1 MANNG
6 LASTDSSLSSFERNS
21 YFYGKLLTVRD
32 FELEQKYGIEKNH
45 LLNRLIQGKGIVCG
59 LEVDEKITV
68 EKGNQQDQLLL
79 KIQISQG
86 VALDSS
92 GREIVISQN
101 ISETL
106 KVKLRGKN
114 YGKNYIYIEYDE
126 QFTERVSQVEN
137 GYGRV
142 KETYTIF
149 ASSKVPS
156 AQIQGKVFV
165 ESDTDLE
172 FILGVKVEA
181 VDSKTQ
187 IVKAVTYTDVA
198 GNYTLLVPNG
208 TYQVKASA
216 SGFETK
222 ISGEITVSLDQQNE
236 SIKTVEDLTLIP
248 DSSQTSSFLL
258 QEIVQDYYNHYL
270 SAYSGYNQDSKILLA
285 VVNIPADNAP
295 PTLDKQETAKYR
307 QIVYSNPMLYDLL
320 SKINTTIPAPA
331 DTVSS
336 IQQTLIPGISPQ
348 FARADH
354 THNLADDVVT
364 ASKINAKI
372 FTSSDNSI
380 SIAKTQDKQ
389 SFDLKVASSVKLPVP
404 GDTASS
410 IQQTSNAGS
419 STELARADHV
429 HNLLINDRGPD
440 ASGKFIF
447 TAGDNINLVPG
458 QKPNELVISAT
469 GDNASALFTGTQEL
483 EFERDESLPKGSL
496 VPVSI
501 TVEDLKEGQPFSVM
515 LAPILPAD
523 IPPITRP
530 SLGQKEGLHFVFG
543 SNIQLPRMYV
553 AYIPLPYNKTFEI
566 HGFDANVAN
575 NNQEQKV
582 KVVYWVIAGSQ
593 EVNAPSAS
601 IKDKVLEAIR
611 SSDSEGIKITGLMR
625 ELGVARS
632 ELEPELAQLVD
643 AGEIQ
648 RGNGNKYLISGT

>member
-6 LASTDSSLSSFERNS
+6 LVGTDSSLSSFERNS

-59 LEVDEKITV
+59 LEVDEKITI
-68 EKGNQQDQLLL
+68 EKDNQQDKLFL
-79 KIQISQG
+79 KVQISQG
-86 VALDSS
+86 VALDSL
-92 GREIVISQN
+92 GQEIVVPQN
-101 ISETL
+101 IPEALEFNT
-106 KVKLRGKN
+106 R
-114 YGKNYIYIEYDE
+114 GKNYIYIQYED
-126 QFTERVSQVEN
+126 QKTERVSQAEN
-137 GYGRV
+137 GYARI
-142 KETYTIF
+142 KETYKIF
-149 ASSKVPS
+149 ASSEVPS
-156 AQIQGKVFV
+156 AQIKGIIFV
-165 ESDTDLE
+165 ESDTDSE
-172 FILGVKVEA
+172 SILGVKVEA
-181 VDSKTQ
+181 VDTKTQ
-187 IVKAVTYTDVA
+187 IVKAVTFTDIS

-208 TYQVKASA
+208 NYQVKASA
-216 SGFETK
+216 NGFETQ
-222 ISGEITVSLDQQNE
+222 ISGVITVSLDKQSE
-236 SIKTVEDLTLIP
+236 SIKTIEALTLIP
-248 DSSQTSSFLL
+248 DSSETSSFLI
-258 QEIVQDYYNHYL
+258 QELVQNYYNDYL
-270 SAYSGYNQDSKILLA
+270 STYSGYNQDSKILLG

-320 SKINTTIPAPA
+320 SKINATIPAPA

-348 FARADH
+348 FAHADH
-354 THNLADDVVT
+354 IHNLADDVVT

-389 SFDLKVASSVKLPVP
+389 SFDLKVASSVKLPLP
-404 GDTASS
+404 GETATS

-458 QKPNELVISAT
+458 QKTNELVISAT
-469 GDNASALFTGTQEL
+469 ADNASAIFTGTQEL
-483 EFERDESLPKGSL
+483 EFETDETLPKGSL

-501 TVEDLKEGQPFSVM
+501 TVEDLKEGQAFSVM

-523 IPPITRP
+523 IPPIARP

-553 AYIPLPYNKTFEI
+553 AYVPLPYNKTFEI

-575 NNQEQKV
+575 NNKEQKV

-601 IKDKVLEAIR
+601 IKDKVLEVIR

-643 AGEIQ
+643 AGQIQ
-648 RGNGNKYLISGT
+648 RGNGNKYLISAT

>member
-1 MANNG
+1 MANNR
-6 LASTDSSLSSFERNS
+6 LVNTDLSLSSFERNS

-32 FELEQKYGIEKNH
+32 FELEQKYGIEKRH

-59 LEVDEKITV
+59 LEVNEKITV
-68 EKGNQQDQLLL
+68 EKDNQQDQLLL

-92 GREIVISQN
+92 GHEIVISKN

-106 KVKLRGKN
+106 KVNSR
-114 YGKNYIYIEYDE
+114 GKNYIYIEYDE
-126 QFTERVSQVEN
+126 QPTERVSQVEN
-137 GYGRV
+137 GYGRI

-149 ASSKVPS
+149 ASSEVPS
-156 AQIQGKVFV
+156 AQIQGKIFV
-165 ESDTDLE
+165 ESDTDSE
-172 FILGVKVEA
+172 FILGIKVEA

-187 IVKAVTYTDVA
+187 IVKAVTYTGVA
-198 GNYTLLVPNG
+198 GDYTLLVSNG
-208 TYQVKASA
+208 TYLVKASA
-216 SGFETK
+216 SGFKTQ
-222 ISGEITVSLDQQNE
+222 ISGETTVSLDKQTE
-236 SIKTVEDLTLIP
+236 SMKTVDLTLIP
-248 DSSQTSSFLL
+248 DLSQSSFLV

-295 PTLDKQETAKYR
+295 PTLNKQETAKYR

-320 SKINTTIPAPA
+320 SKINTRIPAPA

-354 THNLADDVVT
+354 AHNLADDVVT

-404 GDTASS
+404 GETATS
-410 IQQTSNAGS
+410 IQQISNAGS
-419 STELARADHV
+419 STEFARADHV

-447 TAGDNINLVPG
+447 TPGNNINLVPG

-469 GDNASALFTGTQEL
+469 ADNASAIFTGTQEL
-483 EFERDESLPKGSL
+483 EFETDEALPKGSL
-496 VPVSI
+496 VPISV

-530 SLGQKEGLHFVFG
+530 SLGQKEGVHFVFG

-553 AYIPLPYNKTFEI
+553 AYVPLPYNKTFEI
-566 HGFDANVAN
+566 HGFDANAN
-575 NNQEQKV
+575 NKEQI
-582 KVVYWVIAGSQ
+582 KVVYWVIAGSL
-593 EVNAPSAS
+593 EINAVPTS
-601 IKDKVLEAIR
+601 IKDKLLEVIR

-632 ELEPELAQLVD
+632 ELEPELARLID

-648 RGNGNKYLISGT
+648 RGNGNKYQISGT

>member
-6 LASTDSSLSSFERNS
+6 LVSTDSPLSSFERNS

-32 FELEQKYGIEKNH
+32 FELEQKYGIEKSH

-59 LEVDEKITV
+59 LEVDDKITI
-68 EKGNQQDQLLL
+68 EKDNQQDTLSLR
-79 KIQISQG
+79 IQISQG
-86 VALDSS
+86 VALDYF
-92 GREIVISQN
+92 GREIVVSQN
-101 ISETL
+101 ISEKL
-106 KVKLRGKN
+106 LVKSK
-114 YGKNYIYIEYDE
+114 GKNYIYIEYDE
-126 QFTERVSQVEN
+126 QPTERVSPVEN
-137 GYGRV
+137 SYARV
-142 KETYTIF
+142 KETYKIV
-149 ASSKVPS
+149 ASLEVPS
-156 AQIQGKVFV
+156 AQIKGIIFV
-165 ESDTDLE
+165 ESDTDSE
-172 FILGVKVEA
+172 SILGVKVEA
-181 VDSKTQ
+181 VDAKTQ
-187 IVKAVTYTDVA
+187 TVKAVTYTDIS

-216 SGFETK
+216 NGFETQ
-222 ISGEITVSLDQQNE
+222 ISRAITVFLDQPGE
-236 SIKTVEDLTLIP
+236 SIKTIDLTLIP
-248 DSSQTSSFLL
+248 DSSEKPSFLI
-258 QEIVQDYYNHYL
+258 QEAVQNYYNDYL
-270 SAYSGYNQDSKILLA
+270 STYSGYNQDSKILLA
-285 VVNIPADNAP
+285 VVNIPTDNAP

-320 SKINTTIPAPA
+320 SKINTTVPAPA

-336 IQQTLIPGISPQ
+336 VQQTLIPGISPQ

-354 THNLADDVVT
+354 AHNLTDDIVI
-364 ASKINAKI
+364 ASKINAKT

-404 GDTASS
+404 GETTTS
-410 IQQTSNAGS
+410 IQQASNAGS
-419 STELARADHV
+419 STQFARADHV

-447 TAGDNINLVPG
+447 TPGDNINLVPG

-469 GDNASALFTGTQEL
+469 GNSASTPNTIFTGTQEL
-483 EFERDESLPKGSL
+483 EFEKDEALPKGSL

-501 TVEDLKEGQPFSVM
+501 TVEGLKEGQPFSIM

-530 SLGQKEGLHFVFG
+530 PLGKKEGLHFVFG

-553 AYIPLPYNKTFEI
+553 AYVPLPYNKTFEI
-566 HGFDANVAN
+566 HGFDANLAN
-575 NNQEQKV
+575 NQKQKV

-593 EVNAPSAS
+593 EINAPSAS
-601 IKDKVLEAIR
+601 INNQILELIR
-611 SSDSEGIKITGLMR
+611 SNADGITIAGLAR
-625 ELGVARS
+625 ELGVERS
-632 ELEPELAQLVD
+632 ELEPVLAQLVD

-648 RGNGNKYLISGT
+648 RGNGNRFRISGT

>member
-59 LEVDEKITV
+59 LEVDEKITL
-68 EKGNQQDQLLL
+68 EKDNQQDTVFLRV
-79 KIQISQG
+79 QISQG
-86 VALDSS
+86 VALDSL
-92 GREIVISQN
+92 GQEIVVTQN
-101 ISETL
+101 ISEALELNT
-106 KVKLRGKN
+106 R
-114 YGKNYIYIEYDE
+114 GKNYIYIQYKE
-126 QFTERVSQVEN
+126 QPTERVSQVEN
-137 GYGRV
+137 GYARI

-149 ASSKVPS
+149 ASSEVPS
-156 AQIQGKVFV
+156 TQIKGIVFV
-165 ESDTDLE
+165 ESDTDSE
-172 FILGVKVEA
+172 SILGVKVEA
-181 VDSKTQ
+181 VDAKTQ
-187 IVKAVTYTDVA
+187 IVKAVTFTDIL
-198 GNYTLLVPNG
+198 GNYTLLVSNG
-208 TYQVKASA
+208 NYQVKASA
-216 SGFETK
+216 NGFKTK
-222 ISGEITVSLDQQNE
+222 ISGVITVSLDKQSE
-236 SIKTVEDLTLIP
+236 SIKTIEDLTLIP
-248 DSSQTSSFLL
+248 DSSETPSFLI
-258 QEIVQDYYNHYL
+258 QELVQNYYNDYL
-270 SAYSGYNQDSKILLA
+270 STYSGYNQDSKILLG
-285 VVNIPADNAP
+285 VVNISADNAP

-320 SKINTTIPAPA
+320 SKINATIPAPA

-336 IQQTLIPGISPQ
+336 IEQTLIPGISPQ
-348 FARADH
+348 FAHADH
-354 THNLADDVVT
+354 IHNLADDVVT
-364 ASKINAKI
+364 ASKINSKI

-404 GDTASS
+404 GETATS

-419 STELARADHV
+419 STEFARADHI

-447 TAGDNINLVPG
+447 TPGDNINLVPG

-469 GDNASALFTGTQEL
+469 GDNASTPTAIFTGTQEL
-483 EFERDESLPKGSL
+483 EFETDEALPKGSL
-496 VPVSI
+496 VPVSV

-553 AYIPLPYNKTFEI
+553 AYVPLPYNKTFEI
-566 HGFDANVAN
+566 HGFDANCAN
-575 NNQEQKV
+575 NNKEQKV

-601 IKDKVLEAIR
+601 IKDKVLEVIR

-632 ELEPELAQLVD
+632 ELEPELAQLVE

-648 RGNGNKYLISGT
+648 RGSGNRFQISGT

>member
-6 LASTDSSLSSFERNS
+6 LVSTDSSLSSFERNS

-32 FELEQKYGIEKNH
+32 FDLEQKYGIEKNH
-45 LLNRLIQGKGIVCG
+45 LLNRLIKGKGIVCG
-59 LEVDEKITV
+59 LEVDEKITL
-68 EKGNQQDQLLL
+68 EKDNQQDRLFLRV
-79 KIQISQG
+79 QISQG
-86 VALDSS
+86 VALDSL
-92 GREIVISQN
+92 GQEIVVTQN
-101 ISETL
+101 ISEALELNT
-106 KVKLRGKN
+106 R
-114 YGKNYIYIEYDE
+114 GKNYIYIQYKE
-126 QFTERVSQVEN
+126 QPTERVSQVEN
-137 GYGRV
+137 GYARI

-149 ASSKVPS
+149 ASLEVPS
-156 AQIQGKVFV
+156 AQIKGIVFV
-165 ESDTDLE
+165 ESDTDSE
-172 FILGVKVEA
+172 SILGVKVEA
-181 VDSKTQ
+181 VDATTQ
-187 IVKAVTYTDVA
+187 IVKAVTFTDIS

-208 TYQVKASA
+208 NYQVKASA
-216 SGFETK
+216 NGFETQ
-222 ISGEITVSLDQQNE
+222 ISGVITVSLDKQSE
-236 SIKTVEDLTLIP
+236 SIKTIEALTLIP
-248 DSSQTSSFLL
+248 DSSETPSFLI
-258 QEIVQDYYNHYL
+258 QELVQNYYNDYL
-270 SAYSGYNQDSKILLA
+270 STYSGYNQDSKILLG

-320 SKINTTIPAPA
+320 SKINATIPAPA

-348 FARADH
+348 FAHADH
-354 THNLADDVVT
+354 IHNLADDVVT

-380 SIAKTQDKQ
+380 SITKTQDKQ

-404 GDTASS
+404 GDTVTS

-440 ASGKFIF
+440 VNGKFIF
-447 TAGDNINLVPG
+447 TPGDNINLVPG

-469 GDNASALFTGTQEL
+469 GDNASTPTAIFTGTQEL
-483 EFERDESLPKGSL
+483 EFETDEALPKGSL
-496 VPVSI
+496 VPVSV

-553 AYIPLPYNKTFEI
+553 AYVPLPYNKTFEI
-566 HGFDANVAN
+566 HGFDANIAN
-575 NNQEQKV
+575 NNKEQKV
-582 KVVYWVIAGSQ
+582 KVVYWIIAGSQ

-601 IKDKVLEAIR
+601 IKDKVLEVIR

-632 ELEPELAQLVD
+632 ELEPELAQLVE

-648 RGNGNKYLISGT
+648 RGSGNRFQISGT

>member
-59 LEVDEKITV
+59 LEVDEKITL
-68 EKGNQQDQLLL
+68 EKDNQQDTVFLRV
-79 KIQISQG
+79 QISQG
-86 VALDSS
+86 VALDSL
-92 GREIVISQN
+92 GQEIIVTQN
-101 ISETL
+101 ISEALELNT
-106 KVKLRGKN
+106 R
-114 YGKNYIYIEYDE
+114 GKNYIYIQYKE
-126 QFTERVSQVEN
+126 QPTERVSQVEN
-137 GYGRV
+137 GYARI

-149 ASSKVPS
+149 ASSEVPS
-156 AQIQGKVFV
+156 TQIKGIVFV
-165 ESDTDLE
+165 ESDTDSE
-172 FILGVKVEA
+172 SILGVKVEA
-181 VDSKTQ
+181 VDAKTQ
-187 IVKAVTYTDVA
+187 IVKAVTFTDIL
-198 GNYTLLVPNG
+198 GNYTLLVSNG
-208 TYQVKASA
+208 NYQVKASA
-216 SGFETK
+216 NGFKTK
-222 ISGEITVSLDQQNE
+222 ISGVITVSLDKQSE
-236 SIKTVEDLTLIP
+236 SIKTIEDLTLIP
-248 DSSQTSSFLL
+248 DSSETPSFLI
-258 QEIVQDYYNHYL
+258 QELVQNYYNDYL
-270 SAYSGYNQDSKILLA
+270 STYSGYNQDSKILLG

-320 SKINTTIPAPA
+320 SKINATIPAPA

-348 FARADH
+348 FAHADH
-354 THNLADDVVT
+354 IHNLADDVVT

-404 GDTASS
+404 GETATS

-419 STELARADHV
+419 STEFARADHI

-447 TAGDNINLVPG
+447 TPGDNINLVPG

-469 GDNASALFTGTQEL
+469 GDNASTPTAIFSGTQEL
-483 EFERDESLPKGSL
+483 EFETDEALPKGSL
-496 VPVSI
+496 VPVSV

-553 AYIPLPYNKTFEI
+553 AYVPLPYNKTFEI
-566 HGFDANVAN
+566 HGFDANCAN
-575 NNQEQKV
+575 NNKEQKV

-593 EVNAPSAS
+593 EVNASSAS
-601 IKDKVLEAIR
+601 IKDKVLEVIR
-611 SSDSEGIKITGLMR
+611 SSDSEGIKIAGLMR

-632 ELEPELAQLVD
+632 ELEPELAQLVE

-648 RGNGNKYLISGT
+648 RGSGNRFQISGT

>member
-59 LEVDEKITV
+59 LEVDEKITL
-68 EKGNQQDQLLL
+68 EKDNQQDTVFLRV
-79 KIQISQG
+79 QISQG
-86 VALDSS
+86 VALDSL
-92 GREIVISQN
+92 GQEIIVTQN
-101 ISETL
+101 ISEALELNT
-106 KVKLRGKN
+106 R
-114 YGKNYIYIEYDE
+114 GKNYIYIQYKE
-126 QFTERVSQVEN
+126 QPTERVSQVEN
-137 GYGRV
+137 GYARI

-149 ASSKVPS
+149 ASSEVPS
-156 AQIQGKVFV
+156 TQIKGIVFV
-165 ESDTDLE
+165 ESDTDSE
-172 FILGVKVEA
+172 SILGVKVEA
-181 VDSKTQ
+181 VDAKTQ
-187 IVKAVTYTDVA
+187 IVKAVTFTDIL
-198 GNYTLLVPNG
+198 GNYTLLVSNG
-208 TYQVKASA
+208 NYQVKASA
-216 SGFETK
+216 NGFKTK
-222 ISGEITVSLDQQNE
+222 ISGVITVSLDKQSE
-236 SIKTVEDLTLIP
+236 SIKTIEDLTLIP
-248 DSSQTSSFLL
+248 DSSETPSFLI
-258 QEIVQDYYNHYL
+258 QELVQNYYNDYL
-270 SAYSGYNQDSKILLA
+270 STYSGYNQDSKILLG

-320 SKINTTIPAPA
+320 SKINATIPAPA

-348 FARADH
+348 FAHADH
-354 THNLADDVVT
+354 IHNLADDVVT

-404 GDTASS
+404 GETATS

-419 STELARADHV
+419 STEFARADHI

-447 TAGDNINLVPG
+447 TPGDNINLVPG

-469 GDNASALFTGTQEL
+469 GDNASTPTAIFSGTQEL
-483 EFERDESLPKGSL
+483 EFETDEALPKGSL
-496 VPVSI
+496 VPVSV

-553 AYIPLPYNKTFEI
+553 AYVPLPYNKTFEI
-566 HGFDANVAN
+566 HGFDANCAN
-575 NNQEQKV
+575 NNKEQKV

-601 IKDKVLEAIR
+601 IKDKVLEVIR

-632 ELEPELAQLVD
+632 ELEPELAQLVE

-648 RGNGNKYLISGT
+648 RGSGNRFQISGT

>member
-1 MANNG
+1 MANNR
-6 LASTDSSLSSFERNS
+6 LVNTDLSLSSFERNS

-32 FELEQKYGIEKNH
+32 FKLEQKYGIEKRY

-59 LEVDEKITV
+59 LEVNEKITV
-68 EKGNQQDQLLL
+68 EKDNQQDQLLL

-92 GREIVISQN
+92 GREIVISKN

-106 KVKLRGKN
+106 KVNSR
-114 YGKNYIYIEYDE
+114 GKNYIYIEYDE
-126 QFTERVSQVEN
+126 QPTERVSQVEN
-137 GYGRV
+137 GYGRI

-149 ASSKVPS
+149 ASSEVPS
-156 AQIQGKVFV
+156 AQIQGKIFV
-165 ESDTDLE
+165 ESDTDSE
-172 FILGVKVEA
+172 FILGIKVEA

-187 IVKAVTYTDVA
+187 IVKAVTYTGVA
-198 GNYTLLVPNG
+198 GDYTLLVSNG
-208 TYQVKASA
+208 TYLVKASA
-216 SGFETK
+216 SGFKTQISRET
-222 ISGEITVSLDQQNE
+222 TVSLDQQNE
-236 SIKTVEDLTLIP
+236 SIKPVDLRLIP
-248 DSSQTSSFLL
+248 DSSQSSFLL
-258 QEIVQDYYNHYL
+258 QEIVQDYYSHYL

-295 PTLDKQETAKYR
+295 PTLNKQETAKYR

-354 THNLADDVVT
+354 AHNLADDVVT

-404 GDTASS
+404 GETATS
-410 IQQTSNAGS
+410 IQQISNAGS
-419 STELARADHV
+419 STEFARADHV

-447 TAGDNINLVPG
+447 TPGNNINLVPG

-469 GDNASALFTGTQEL
+469 ADNASAIFTGTQEL
-483 EFERDESLPKGSL
+483 EFETDEALPKGSL
-496 VPVSI
+496 VPISV

-515 LAPILPAD
+515 LAPILSAD

-553 AYIPLPYNKTFEI
+553 AYVPLPYNKTFEI
-566 HGFDANVAN
+566 HGFDANAN
-575 NNQEQKV
+575 NKEQI
-582 KVVYWVIAGSQ
+582 KVVYWVIAGSL
-593 EVNAPSAS
+593 EINAVPTS
-601 IKDKVLEAIR
+601 IKDKLLEVIR

-632 ELEPELAQLVD
+632 ELEPELARLID

-648 RGNGNKYLISGT
+648 RGNGNKYQISGT